1 MTERQGTPPPPAG
14 ISLPPSG
21 SPLSGGRGRAI
32 PLLLNLAGFVL
43 LPLLLALGV
52 ISFLEEEAAR
62 EAQASQA
69 AAMRQAL
76 AEAMAFGDPV
86 RRLEQDLETQTRPAR
101 GLTAWQARARRLQ
114 NRYGSQLE
122 LYVFDPA
129 GEPVP
134 VEGLPAPPRVA
145 ARQFC
150 RTLLDAATPHNPRLI
165 KTFAG
170 NPKAPF
176 LLAASPRTLTDLMT
190 GGRRNWGGWWR
201 LTDARGTL
209 HGHLVAFLDKPP
221 AGREPFLDEAVE
233 RANLREGRYFVL
245 GWRSPGQTAL
255 IRPARRRWPR
265 DLPRLL
271 DRLPWGEASFSRGGL
286 PGLTAISG
294 GGEQFFCLA
303 RRLPA
308 LPATFDLARF
318 ACQLTA
324 FLVGLLGLA
333 AGTGRLP
340 VHAGVRGR
348 LTLLLLAG
356 GGIPLAVLL
365 ATAVIDRR
373 DRESLRL
380 DLVRRTSLEHLTR
393 IDEEL
398 SREYGRL
405 ATTYQAILR
414 SLSAVPTASLPAAL
428 APLRARNDRR
438 QGILLQMLVVDPG
451 GRLLFA
457 DDRSFRNDPAAAST
471 AVEVNRSQ
479 ALQLLRGFNGDLAQ
493 EKAEGP
499 RNDRDKAASLEI
511 LTGSTGKA
519 FFKQM
524 LARGD
529 TIQNLMLFEQEVPA
543 YLGMLPELATGP
555 TPDDARSAGVQA
567 AGCQTADA
575 PPGDGTPAAARSA
588 DSPPES
594 SRAPGAEPAPPRVA
608 RAIMTV
614 LHQKSALHRRFLAR
628 VSRELAPRTPDQPLF
643 LALPHQESPSLPSFP
658 RPHLERSTVLRRLKE
673 LAVTSRLPQH
683 AMWRIGRREFLVSA
697 LPGQHLDDFVLM
709 MAQPLTA
716 LRAGT
721 RDLNLRLALL
731 ALALLAMALGVAR
744 VASALLLEPLA
755 GLEAGLGALT
765 RREFQ
770 RRITPGRVEELARL
784 ADRFNQ
790 MMEEFRELHL
800 ARSVQEHLWPG
811 EPLAGPDWSLHGVCR
826 TATDLGGDHHDWIRL
841 ADGRVLFAVGD
852 VAGHGIPSA
861 LVEAAAK
868 ISLAMHAERGLGPAR
883 ILEAMNRNLLD
894 QSEKSLS
901 MTMWV
906 GIFDPATRL
915 LTCASAGHPFP
926 FLLLEGRPGEML
938 KAGGLPL
945 GIRRQLLFRE
955 ATLDLSAGGL
965 LVVYSD
971 GLVEIRDARGVMFSF
986 PRLLQEADRRRHLP
1000 PADLARELLE
1010 VTQAWGGRGV
1020 PDDDQTIVILRAA
1033 PARPGGGP

>member
-1 MTERQGTPPPPAG
+1 MTASQVPPA
-14 ISLPPSG
+14 SQATLPLHPIGPGPSG
-21 SPLSGGRGRAI
+21 GQGSATS
-32 PLLLNLAGFVL
+32 LLLNLAGFVL
-43 LPLLLALGV
+43 LPLFLALGV
-52 ISFLEEEAAR
+52 VSFLEEETAR
-62 EAQASQA
+62 EARESQA

-76 AEAMAFGDPV
+76 SEAMAFGDPV

-101 GLTAWQARARRLQ
+101 GLPVWQARARRLQ
-114 NRYGSQLE
+114 KRYGSQLE
-122 LYVFDPA
+122 LYLFDPA

-134 VEGLPAPPRVA
+134 VAGLPAPPRVA

-150 RTLLDAATPHNPRLI
+150 RTLLDASTPHNPRLVGA
-165 KTFAG
+165 FAG

-176 LLAASPRTLTDLMT
+176 LLAASPRTLCDLMT

-201 LTDARGTL
+201 LADSRGTL

-245 GWRSPGQTAL
+245 GWRSPGLPAQV
-255 IRPARRRWPR
+255 RPARRQWAR

-271 DRLPWGEASFSRGGL
+271 DRLPWGEAAFTRGGL

-294 GGEQFFCLA
+294 SGEQFFCLA
-303 RRLPA
+303 RRLPS

-318 ACQLTA
+318 ACQLAA
-324 FLVGLLGLA
+324 FLLGLLGLA

-340 VHAGVRGR
+340 VHVGVRGR

-373 DRESLRL
+373 DREALRL
-380 DLVRRTSLEHLTR
+380 DQVRRTNLEHLTR

-398 SREYGRL
+398 SREYARL

-414 SLSAVPTASLPAAL
+414 SLASVPTASLPAAL

-438 QGILLQMLVVDPG
+438 QGILLQMLVVDPA
-451 GRLLFA
+451 GRLLFC

-471 AVEVNRSQ
+471 AIEVNRSQ
-479 ALQLLRGFNGDLAQ
+479 GLQLLRGFNGDLAQ

-499 RNDRDKAASLEI
+499 RGGDDKAASLEI
-511 LTGSTGKA
+511 MTGSTGKA

-543 YLGMLPELATGP
+543 YLGLLPEVAAGPATASAP
-555 TPDDARSAGVQA
+555 SADAQA
-567 AGCQTADA
+567 AGAMTADA
-575 PPGDGTPAAARSA
+575 PSA
-588 DSPPES
+588 DGMAGKVRPAEGDTRS
-594 SRAPGAEPAPPRVA
+594 SGAGSAPTRVA

-614 LHQKSALHRRFLAR
+614 LHQKSALHRRFLTR
-628 VSRELAPRTPDQPLF
+628 ISRELAPRTPDQPLF
-643 LALPHQESPSLPSFP
+643 LALPNLESASLPSFP
-658 RPHLERSTVLRRLKE
+658 RPHLEQRPALRRLKE
-673 LAVTSRLPQH
+673 LAVTTRLPQH
-683 AMWRIGRREFLVSA
+683 ASWKLGRREFLVSA
-697 LPGQHLDDFVLM
+697 LPGQHLDGYVLM
-709 MAQPLTA
+709 LAQPLEA

-721 RDLNLRLALL
+721 HALNLRLGML
-731 ALALLAMALGVAR
+731 ALALLTLALGVAR
-744 VASALLLEPLA
+744 VASTLLLEPLA

-784 ADRFNQ
+784 ADRFNL

-800 ARSVQEHLWPG
+800 ARSVQEQLWPG

-868 ISLAMHAERGLGPAR
+868 ISLAMHAERGLNPAR

-906 GIFDPATRL
+906 GIFDPATRMV
-915 LTCASAGHPFP
+915 TYASAGHPFP

-938 KAGGLPL
+938 KGGGLPL

-955 ATLDLSAGGL
+955 ATLDLSPGGS

-971 GLVEIRDARGVMFSF
+971 GLVEIRDAQGVMFSF

-1000 PADLARELLE
+1000 PADLTRELLE
-1010 VTQAWGGRGV
+1010 VTQVWGGRGV
-1020 PDDDQTIVILRAA
+1020 PDDDQTIVVLRAA
-1033 PARPGGGP
+1033 PAPPGGVP